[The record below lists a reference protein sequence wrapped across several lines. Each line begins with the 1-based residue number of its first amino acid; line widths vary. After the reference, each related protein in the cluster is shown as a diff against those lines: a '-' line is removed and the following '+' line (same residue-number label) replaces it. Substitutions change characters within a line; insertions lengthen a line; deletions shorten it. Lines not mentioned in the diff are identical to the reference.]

1 MRHPLSAL
9 NPWRLQWHRNDMV
22 EIKMPRSLKRTGHF
36 AGQGDPG
43 RRLDGLARLR
53 LGFTFR

>member
-36 AGQGDPG
+36 AGQGDRAGGWTDWPG
-43 RRLDGLARLR
+43 
-53 LGFTFR
+53 